1 MRRDRNTFFQEAQMS
16 AMGYYPNQTQMM
28 PNQMN
33 MPNQMMPNQ
42 MPCQASQPS
51 NSFYAGPDMNSNLN
65 NDLESRLAK
74 IERQIHRL
82 ESRVSK
88 LETTLPNA
96 YATDDIEINNNM
108 YMI

>member
-16 AMGYYPNQTQMM
+16 AMGYYPNQNQMM
-28 PNQMN
+28 PNQM

-42 MPCQASQPS
+42 MPCQASQS
-51 NSFYAGPDMNSNLN
+51 SSSFYAGSGMNPNLN